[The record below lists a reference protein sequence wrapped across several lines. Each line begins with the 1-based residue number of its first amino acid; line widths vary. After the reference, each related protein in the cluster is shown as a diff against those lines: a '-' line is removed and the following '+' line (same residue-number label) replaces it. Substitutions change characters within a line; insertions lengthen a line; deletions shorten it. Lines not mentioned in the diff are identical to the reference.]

1 MSLSHVL
8 RNVAHLAQDVGSE
21 DELDEQLELAAAAL
35 QSAVIDA
42 VADGLSDVAMA
53 AIDSGENIVEAALA
67 VGGYAD
73 AIRPYLLAVL
83 A

>member
-53 AIDSGENIVEAALA
+53 AIDRGENILDVTLA
-67 VGGYAD
+67 VGDYAD